1 MLLKN
6 YKLSLQLFRRNF
18 FIFISPASLAQS
30 SLFFSLFY
38 HSVTKW
44 HCQPGIGIFASVS
57 VSSLLLHFS
66 ISPLHLI
73 SDFLNFYISGNI
85 CQVLPKATLTS
96 IIWHLWHLLTFVCNT
111 TQTGSRRES
120 SEVGQNIG
128 ANRVAEVTNQ
138 PTAHLPANQN
148 VAQSSL
154 TTFSS
159 QLSCQAKE

>member
-1 MLLKN
+1 
-6 YKLSLQLFRRNF
+6 
-18 FIFISPASLAQS
+18 
-30 SLFFSLFY
+30 
-38 HSVTKW
+38 
-44 HCQPGIGIFASVS
+44 
-57 VSSLLLHFS
+57 
-66 ISPLHLI
+66 
-73 SDFLNFYISGNI
+73 
-85 CQVLPKATLTS
+85 VLPKATLTS
-96 IIWHLWHLLTFVCNT
+96 IIWHLWHLLAFVYNT